1 MIGIKKKIMG
11 PMAGLILLIGITA
24 CENELGFSSPQQ
36 EERQVTVSLSL
47 GFADEE
53 DGYTPSGTTRSNGMA
68 QDGAFSAEPVPMV
81 HTRADAGM
89 KPDKLYELR
98 IMQYDSNGT
107 LKKSQSFSGATN
119 LNKKLTLTLTALDD
133 CQLVIVACGKDN
145 GSLNFGNSISE
156 LQKLTLDK
164 SYFDA
169 IPTDGSTS
177 ASGININKMPYLLH
191 LPHVKVTNEGIQS
204 VEGAYDARLLLKRL
218 AAKMTV
224 AWNNNLTDK
233 TYAVKEVR
241 LCQIPAA
248 FRFLP
253 AATQTEWGMTY
264 PSAIVEFIDYFR
276 LTDPGDLAA
285 GSKTLWIPANARGTS
300 AAASSSYYRTKE
312 NAPDAASYTE
322 VVVDNSTKNERL
334 YYRAYLGGDAS
345 TDFNLLENT
354 DYTWTLNINS
364 TDYRGDGRI
373 QLLDQTPVIST
384 NIVPTS
390 NCLMMLP
397 GTNICFHPYKH
408 EAGTN
413 GWNTYLTDGATLS
426 ADKAIDHV
434 RVLWQTKD
442 TGTSGDLV
450 LGYVVDKDN
459 HANLVNT
466 TDIGDL
472 NKALVHVKV
481 PVTKGGNAVIEAVN
495 QSGVTVWSWHIWIS
509 DYVPAGL
516 DASKITD
523 GVTREA
529 AINDARNA
537 TQGGAVQVYQGIS
550 WTDAAGA
557 FYKCVIMD
565 RNLGATKA
573 GMQDNQIDGRRTLGL
588 LYQGGRKDPFFAAAD
603 GTTKET
609 KTIFDEA
616 GEPLDVKKQKLTSV
630 EQLIQNPLTYSTG
643 TNNEYP
649 AISYN
654 WNGDGPKTIYDPCPK
669 GWRVPSNG
677 ITQSRLSGYNPSIF
691 NDDGTFKYCMW
702 IGFGVN
708 DGTTGAL
715 ESIKPTFNN
724 IMFYNGSTISSI
736 TGAVQE
742 PDFVGSGFIYYGTS
756 EGPDGDKSIFFPAV
770 SLREMNGTYRDK
782 KNNTVY
788 QWTSEHGTK
797 TTSGMLI
804 YQIQDNT
811 IAVTH
816 PIDWKFGF
824 SVRCV
829 QDNIRKKP

>member
-36 EERQVTVSLSL
+36 EEKQVTVSLSL

-98 IMQYDSNGT
+98 IMQYDSNGI
-107 LKKSQSFSGATN
+107 LKKSQSFSGATD
-119 LNKKLTLTLTALDD
+119 LNKKLTLSLTALDD

-224 AWNNNLTDK
+224 AWNNKLTDNA
-233 TYAVKEVR
+233 YAVKEVR

-248 FRFLP
+248 FRLLP

-264 PSAIVEFIDYFR
+264 PSAIVEFVDYFR

-285 GSKTLWIPANARGTS
+285 GSKPLWIPANARGTS

-312 NAPDAASYTE
+312 NAPDAASYAE

-397 GTNICFHPYKH
+397 GTNICFNPYKH

-509 DYVPAGL
+509 DYAPAGL

-523 GVTREA
+523 GATREA

-609 KTIFDEA
+609 KTIFDEV

-677 ITQSRLSGYNPSIF
+677 ITQSALLSYNSSIF
-691 NDDGTFKYCMW
+691 SDDGTFKYCMW
-702 IGFGVN
+702 IGFGAN

-715 ESIKPTFNN
+715 ESIKPKFNN

-782 KNNTVY
+782 KNSTVY

-804 YQIQDNT
+804 YQIQDNA

>member
-107 LKKSQSFSGATN
+107 LKKSQSFSGATD

-537 TQGGAVQVYQGIS
+537 TQGGAVQVFQGIS

>member
-654 WNGDGPKTIYDPCPK
+654 WNGDGSKTIYDPCPK

>member
-36 EERQVTVSLSL
+36 EERQVAVSLSL

-98 IMQYDSNGT
+98 IMQYDSNGI
-107 LKKSQSFSGATN
+107 LKKSQSFSGATD
-119 LNKKLTLTLTALDD
+119 LNKKLTLSLTALDD

-218 AAKMTV
+218 ATKMTV
-224 AWNNNLTDK
+224 VWNNNLTDK

-248 FRFLP
+248 FRLFP

-397 GTNICFHPYKH
+397 GTNICFNPYKH

-450 LGYVVDKDN
+450 LGYVVDEDN
-459 HANLVNT
+459 HSNLVNA
-466 TDIGDL
+466 TDVGDL
-472 NKALVHVKV
+472 NKALVHVEV
-481 PVTKGGNAVIEAVN
+481 PVTKGGNALIAAYN
-495 QSGVTVWSWHIWIS
+495 SSNKIIWSWHIWIS
-509 DYVPAGL
+509 EYVPVGINVSNVI
-516 DASKITD
+516 DDTSRK
-523 GVTREA
+523 A
-529 AINDARNA
+529 AISAARTA
-537 TQGGAVQVYQGIS
+537 TQGGTVQTYAGGS
-550 WTDAAGA
+550 WTDPSGA
-557 FYKCVIMD
+557 FYKKVIMD
-565 RNLGATKA
+565 RNLGAVKA
-573 GMQDNQIDGRRTLGL
+573 GIQTNMIDAIRTFGL
-588 LYQGGRKDPFFAAAD
+588 LYQGGRKDPFFSTAD
-603 GTTKET
+603 GTNTDT
-609 KTIFDEA
+609 KTFYDGNGTA
-616 GEPLDVKKQKLTSV
+616 LSLQKYGLANITA
-630 EQLIQNPLTYSTG
+630 LIENPFVYNTNQNQEVP
-643 TNNEYP
+643 
-649 AISYN
+649 N
-654 WNGDGPKTIYDPCPK
+654 WEDNGKKTIMDPCPK
-669 GWRVPSNG
+669 GWRVPVNNIDEIPDKLGGSSQDTKKG
-677 ITQSRLSGYNPSIF
+677 
-691 NDDGTFKYCMW
+691 CMW
-702 IGFGVN
+702 AGFGSTDINLVY
-708 DGTTGAL
+708 
-715 ESIKPTFNN
+715 ERVQPTFNN
-724 IMFYNGSTISSI
+724 VMYYDAKENTLGDLTQNVAWKSS
-736 TGAVQE
+736 A
-742 PDFVGSGFIYYGTS
+742 VGSGYVYFGTQAGS
-756 EGPDGDKSIFFPAV
+756 ESGNKEIFFPAV
-770 SLREMNGTYRDK
+770 ALREAGSGEYRASVQ
-782 KNNTVY
+782 NNAVFL
-788 QWTSEHGTK
+788 WSSTK
-797 TTSGMLI
+797 MSKSTFQH
-804 YQIQDNT
+804 YQIQPARDMPT
-811 IAVTH
+811 YYIHITCGHA
-816 PIDWKFGF
+816 PGAGYGF

-829 QDNIRKKP
+829 QDDK

>member
-36 EERQVTVSLSL
+36 EEKQVTVSLSL

-53 DGYTPSGTTRSNGMA
+53 DGYTPSGTTRSNGMV

-107 LKKSQSFSGATN
+107 LKKSQSFSGSTD
-119 LNKKLTLTLTALDD
+119 LNKKLTLSLAALDD

-191 LPHVKVTNEGIQS
+191 LPHVKVTSEGIQS

-224 AWNNNLTDK
+224 AWNNKLTDNA
-233 TYAVKEVR
+233 YAVKEVR

-248 FRFLP
+248 FRLLP

-264 PSAIVEFIDYFR
+264 PSAIVEFVDYFR

-312 NAPDAASYTE
+312 NAPDAASYAE

-397 GTNICFHPYKH
+397 GTNICFNPYKH

-459 HANLVNT
+459 HANLVNA
-466 TDIGDL
+466 TDVGDL
-472 NKALVHVKV
+472 NKALVHVEV
-481 PVTKGGNAVIEAVN
+481 PVTKGGNALIAAYN
-495 QSGVTVWSWHIWIS
+495 SSNKIIWSWHIWIS
-509 DYVPAGL
+509 EYVPVGINVSNVI
-516 DASKITD
+516 DDTSRK
-523 GVTREA
+523 A
-529 AINDARNA
+529 AISAARTA
-537 TQGGAVQVYQGIS
+537 TQGGTVQTYAGGS
-550 WTDAAGA
+550 WTDPSGA
-557 FYKCVIMD
+557 FYKKVIMD
-565 RNLGATKA
+565 RNLGAVKA
-573 GMQDNQIDGRRTLGL
+573 GIQTNMIDAIRTFGL
-588 LYQGGRKDPFFAAAD
+588 LYQGGRKDPFFSTAD
-603 GTTKET
+603 GTNTDT
-609 KTIFDEA
+609 KTFYDGNGTA
-616 GEPLDVKKQKLTSV
+616 LSLQKYGLANITA
-630 EQLIQNPLTYSTG
+630 LIENPFVYNTNQNQEVP
-643 TNNEYP
+643 
-649 AISYN
+649 N
-654 WNGDGPKTIYDPCPK
+654 WEDNGKKTIMDPCPK
-669 GWRVPSNG
+669 GWRVP
-677 ITQSRLSGYNPSIF
+677 
-691 NDDGTFKYCMW
+691 
-702 IGFGVN
+702 V
-708 DGTTGAL
+708 
-715 ESIKPTFNN
+715 NN
-724 IMFYNGSTISSI
+724 IDEIPDKLGGSSQDT
-736 TGAVQE
+736 
-742 PDFVGSGFIYYGTS
+742 
-756 EGPDGDKSIFFPAV
+756 
-770 SLREMNGTYRDK
+770 K
-782 KNNTVY
+782 KGCMYPRHNR
-788 QWTSEHGTK
+788 
-797 TTSGMLI
+797 M
-804 YQIQDNT
+804 
-811 IAVTH
+811 
-816 PIDWKFGF
+816 
-824 SVRCV
+824 
-829 QDNIRKKP
+829 

>member
-53 DGYTPSGTTRSNGMA
+53 DGYTPSRTTRSNGMA

-107 LKKSQSFSGATN
+107 LKKSQSFSGATD

>member
-107 LKKSQSFSGATN
+107 LKKSQSFSGATD

-177 ASGININKMPYLLH
+177 ACGININKMPYLLH

>member
-36 EERQVTVSLSL
+36 EEKQVAVSLSL
-47 GFADEE
+47 GFADKE

-98 IMQYDSNGT
+98 IMQYDSNGI
-107 LKKSQSFSGATN
+107 LKKSQSFSGATD
-119 LNKKLTLTLTALDD
+119 LNKKLTLSLTALDD

-191 LPHVKVTNEGIQS
+191 LPHVKVTSEGIQS

-218 AAKMTV
+218 ATKMTV
-224 AWNNNLTDK
+224 VWNNNLTDK

-248 FRFLP
+248 FRLLP
-253 AATQTEWGMTY
+253 EATQTEWGMTY

-285 GSKTLWIPANARGTS
+285 GSKTLWIPANVRGTS

-397 GTNICFHPYKH
+397 GTNICFNPYKH

-413 GWNTYLTDGATLS
+413 GWNTYLTDGTSLNANKTITS
-426 ADKAIDHV
+426 VK
-434 RVLWQTKD
+434 VLWQMKD
-442 TGTSGDLV
+442 AGTSGELV
-450 LGYVVDKDN
+450 MGYVGGNDN
-459 HANLVNT
+459 HGNLVNVS
-466 TDIGDL
+466 DIGDKD
-472 NKALVHVKV
+472 KALVHVKV
-481 PVTKGGNAVIEAVN
+481 PVTKGGNALIAAYNSSNVI
-495 QSGVTVWSWHIWIS
+495 VWSWHIWVS
-509 DYVPAGL
+509 DYVPAVVNKDL
-516 DASKITD
+516 ITD
-523 GVTREA
+523 DETRAA
-529 AINDARNA
+529 AIAAAKAATRNGEVQTYA
-537 TQGGAVQVYQGIS
+537 GAS
-550 WTDAAGA
+550 WVNPSGA
-557 FYKCVIMD
+557 FYKKVIMD
-565 RNLGATKA
+565 RNLGAIR
-573 GMQDNQIDGRRTLGL
+573 GGIQDNVLDAVRTFGMM
-588 LYQGGRKDPFFAAAD
+588 YQGGRKDPFFSTAD
-603 GTTKET
+603 GTKTET
-609 KTIFDEA
+609 KTIYD
-616 GEPLDVKKQKLTSV
+616 GNGVVLDLRKSV
-630 EQLIQNPLTYSTG
+630 LSSVDAFIQNPQVFSLKPNSG
-643 TNNEYP
+643 NVASSDWSGANK
-649 AISYN
+649 S
-654 WNGDGPKTIYDPCPK
+654 KTIHDPCPN
-669 GWRVPSNG
+669 GWRIPINTGKEQNMWTGFGSNDNSAVLQAAPPTFDNLMYFNG
-677 ITQSRLSGYNPSIF
+677 DTDELSSIKQAVYKSTSVRSGYV
-691 NDDGTFKYCMW
+691 Y
-702 IGFGVN
+702 FG
-708 DGTTGAL
+708 A
-715 ESIKPTFNN
+715 
-724 IMFYNGSTISSI
+724 
-736 TGAVQE
+736 
-742 PDFVGSGFIYYGTS
+742 S
-756 EGPDGDKSIFFPAV
+756 EGPSDDRSIFFPAV
-770 SLREMNGTYRDK
+770 ALREAGNGGYRTAD
-782 KNNTVY
+782 NNAVY
-788 QWTSEHGTK
+788 LYAATK
-797 TTSGMLI
+797 SGNNYTI
-804 YQIQDNT
+804 YQIQKNDYGT
-811 IAVTH
+811 VGTWISALSSIWWQYAFT
-816 PIDWKFGF
+816 
-824 SVRCV
+824 VRCV
-829 QDNIRKKP
+829 QDDK